1 MPGSGTDITVTDAV
15 RAYLARRRQP
25 TPAARDAWLVL
36 QHLELHALR
45 AGKTRLAQIGELDW
59 LDWAI
64 QAAEAAPPAEAL
76 ELHATPRHVG
86 RAMEVV
92 EAFLKWAARQGYM
105 EAFPAIREGV
115 GPRPFDTRPLGDED
129 DVEVWA

>member
-1 MPGSGTDITVTDAV
+1 MPEADGVTVTDAV

-25 TPAARDAWLVL
+25 TPQARDAWLVL

-64 QAAEAAPPAEAL
+64 QAAEALA
-76 ELHATPRHVG
+76 LHATPRHVG

-92 EAFLKWAARQGYM
+92 ETFLKWAVRQGYI
-105 EAFPAIREGV
+105 EAFPAIREQV
-115 GPRPFDTRPLGDED
+115 GPRPFDTRLLPDLDED
-129 DVEVWA
+129 GGEVWA